1 MHYMSFFKNYDE
13 STHVWLVRMEVAI
26 WVLIY
31 GGLLAVVLG
40 AFAQGTQGQD
50 ATLLYWGGGT
60 AVALGV
66 LLVYL
71 RSRLHDDA

>member
-1 MHYMSFFKNYDE
+1 VSFFKKYNG
-13 STHVWLVRMEVAI
+13 STRVWLVRLETAI

-40 AFAQGTQGQD
+40 AFAESTQGQD
-50 ATLLYWGGGT
+50 ATELYWGGGV

-66 LLVYL
+66 VLIYL
-71 RSRLHDDA
+71 RSLLRDES

>member
-1 MHYMSFFKNYDE
+1 MSFFKKYNG
-13 STHVWLVRMEVAI
+13 STHVWLVRMEAAI

-31 GGLLAVVLG
+31 GGLLVAVLG

-50 ATLLYWGGGT
+50 ATWLYWVGGT
-60 AVALGV
+60 VVALGV

-71 RSRLHDDA
+71 RSRLHDES